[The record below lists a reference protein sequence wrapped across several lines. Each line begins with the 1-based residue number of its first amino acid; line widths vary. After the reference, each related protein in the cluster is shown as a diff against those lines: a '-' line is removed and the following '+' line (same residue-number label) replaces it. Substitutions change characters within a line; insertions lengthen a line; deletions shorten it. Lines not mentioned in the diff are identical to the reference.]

1 MTKNQEF
8 SKNDFGKSLKRF
20 IKTHKYSIRVY
31 ADIVGI
37 NFSTVQSMWTNDT
50 ATLRNVSNMIQKDN
64 RLIKLVENHFNDLIP
79 TESQIKLN
87 EPPPFRES
95 IPLHELKTDNE
106 IIIELQKEVIRLNK
120 QIIKYQKTIKNET
133 NNHHSDNNPI
143 H

>member
-1 MTKNQEF
+1 
-8 SKNDFGKSLKRF
+8 
-20 IKTHKYSIRVY
+20 
-31 ADIVGI
+31 
-37 NFSTVQSMWTNDT
+37 MWTNDT

-133 NNHHSDNNPI
+133 NNTV
-143 H
+143 